1 MNTQK
6 FVPPKIKLGILLLKN
21 NLITENQL
29 DRALEIQKT
38 TGQKLGEIL
47 INRHYITEEDL
58 NEILDLQKKNFFY

>member
-1 MNTQK
+1 MSADSFK
-6 FVPPKIKLGILLLKN
+6 PPKIKLGQLLLKN

-47 INRHYITEEDL
+47 IGRHYITEEDL
-58 NEILDLQKKNFFY
+58 NEILNLQKKNFFF